1 MNMANQDLS
10 NIVEQAIE
18 SNFKGMGNINIL
30 IAGKTG
36 VGKSTL
42 INTVFRSELAE
53 VGYGRPVTQGVE
65 KITKEG
71 VPLTIYDTKGL
82 ELEDY
87 NAVLAELTE
96 LMNEKNSSIDSDEH
110 IHVAW
115 VCISA
120 EGLRI
125 EDAELNLLKLLR
137 QHSIP
142 TVVVLTKFQLTQ
154 QNRDFFEQTKDEL
167 STQVSAVVRVRA
179 LEEYYEEF
187 EQTLPIMGIDTLIVE
202 TGKVV
207 PEAKQKAYA
216 NALSTKHKQALEVK
230 KNQAQKEVNVAMSLA
245 SAAAATPIPFSDAVT
260 LVPIQVAMIA
270 KIGST
275 FGMEFTTN
283 SLTTLVTSAI
293 GASGATL
300 VGRTIVSGVLK
311 LIPGIGSVAGG
322 TIAAATAGAITK
334 ALGNAY
340 VSILYEFAAK
350 NPGKEMDI
358 AMMAAELKKRMS
370 FKDNSHENK

>member
-71 VPLTIYDTKGL
+71 MPLTIYDTKGL

-370 FKDNSHENK
+370 FKDNSRQ

>member
-71 VPLTIYDTKGL
+71 MPLTIYDTKGL

>member
-71 VPLTIYDTKGL
+71 MPLTIYDTKGL

-370 FKDNSHENK
+370 FKDNFHENK

>member
-1 MNMANQDLS
+1 MANQDLS
-10 NIVEQAIE
+10 NIIEQAIE
-18 SNFKGMGNINIL
+18 SNLKGMGNINIL

-42 INTVFRSELAE
+42 INSVFRSDLAK

-65 KITKEG
+65 KITKKG
-71 VPLTIYDTKGL
+71 VPLTIFDTKGL

-87 NAVLAELTE
+87 TSVLEELIS
-96 LMNEKNSSIDSDEH
+96 LIKEKNGSVDFDDH

-125 EDAELNLLKLLR
+125 EEAELNLLRLL
-137 QHSIP
+137 QKHSIP
-142 TVVVLTKFQLTQ
+142 TIVVLTKFQLTQ
-154 QNRDFFEQTKDEL
+154 QCRAFFEQTEQEL
-167 STQVSAVVRVRA
+167 GSEVNAVVRVRA
-179 LEEYYEEF
+179 IEEYYEEF
-187 EQTLPIMGIDTLIVE
+187 DQILPTLGIDTLITE
-202 TGKVV
+202 TAKVV

-216 NALSTKHKQALEVK
+216 NALSTKHKQALELK
-230 KNQAQKEVNVAMSLA
+230 KNQAEKEVNIAVGLA
-245 SAAAATPIPFSDAVT
+245 TTAASTPIPFSDAVT
-260 LVPIQVAMIA
+260 LVPIQVGMIA

-293 GASGATL
+293 GASGATFI
-300 VGRTIVSGVLK
+300 GRTIVTGALK
-311 LIPGIGSVAGG
+311 MIPGLG
-322 TIAAATAGAITK
+322 TIAGGLIAATTAGAITK

-340 VSILYEFAAK
+340 VAILYDFASK
-350 NPGKEMDI
+350 NPGKELDI
-358 AMMAAELKKRMS
+358 AMIAAELKRRMS
-370 FKDNSHENK
+370 F

>member
-10 NIVEQAIE
+10 NIVEQALE
-18 SNFKGMGNINIL
+18 SNFKGMGKINIL

-42 INTVFRSELAE
+42 INTVFRSELAK
-53 VGYGRPVTQGVE
+53 VGHGRPVTQGVE

-71 VPLTIYDTKGL
+71 MPLAIYDTKGL

-87 NAVLAELTE
+87 SAVLAELTT

-125 EDAELNLLKLLR
+125 EEAEVNLLKLLR
-137 QHSIP
+137 QHNIP

-167 STQVSAVVRVRA
+167 GAQVSAVVRVRA
-179 LEEYYEEF
+179 IEEYYEEF
-187 EQTLPIMGIDTLIVE
+187 GQTLPIMGIDTLIVE
-202 TGKVV
+202 TSKVV

-293 GASGATL
+293 GASGATV

-311 LIPGIGSVAGG
+311 MIPGIGSVAGG
-322 TIAAATAGAITK
+322 TIAAATAGTITK

-340 VSILYEFAAK
+340 VSILYEFALK

-358 AMMAAELKKRMS
+358 KMMAAELKKRLS
-370 FKDNSHENK
+370 FKRN